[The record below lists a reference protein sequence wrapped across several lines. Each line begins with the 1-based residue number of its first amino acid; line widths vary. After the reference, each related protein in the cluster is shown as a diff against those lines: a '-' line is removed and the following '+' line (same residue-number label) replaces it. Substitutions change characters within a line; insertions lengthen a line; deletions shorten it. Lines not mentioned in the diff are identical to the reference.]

1 MSVFFRKGDKVRLL
15 TIEELRNKCYSVK
28 NDWGGLWV
36 IEYHGSPQVHAYL
49 QNEIYLLGSKGE
61 VVASGY
67 EPFVAVNVQGYGT
80 INIPPVC
87 LEKIEVIPEL
97 DESAIDDV
105 VQIMIEEDEIDIAHI
120 LDGYTRDDVFID
132 EGIYGFKTLQEMAK
146 EHKNAEATPFVL
158 ESEDDSLDAF
168 AHSLTSGIGTY
179 TTLTTEDL
187 ACFNLEGNSE
197 DIEPKDTSERLAD
210 LYTEVVLVKIH
221 LDEILKQIDELLKQ
235 EREKE

>member
-15 TIEELRNKCYSVK
+15 TIEELRKKCYSVK

-49 QNEIYLLGSKGE
+49 QNEIYLLGKKGE
-61 VVASGY
+61 VAASGY
-67 EPFVAVNVQGYGT
+67 EPFITVHVQGYGT

-132 EGIYGFKTLQEMAK
+132 EGVYGFKTLQEMAK

-158 ESEDDSLDAF
+158 E
-168 AHSLTSGIGTY
+168 GT
-179 TTLTTEDL
+179 
-187 ACFNLEGNSE
+187 SE

>member
-15 TIEELRNKCYSVK
+15 SIEELRNKCYSVK

-36 IEYHGSPQVHAYL
+36 IEHHGSPQIHAYL

-67 EPFVAVNVQGYGT
+67 EPFITVHVQGYGT

-87 LEKIEVIPEL
+87 LELDIPEL
-97 DESAIDDV
+97 DDEYIDDV
-105 VQIMIEEDEIDIAHI
+105 VQVMIEEDEIDVAHI

-132 EGIYGFKTLQEMAK
+132 EEVYGFKTLQEMAK

-158 ESEDDSLDAF
+158 E
-168 AHSLTSGIGTY
+168 GT
-179 TTLTTEDL
+179 
-187 ACFNLEGNSE
+187 SE

>member
-1 MSVFFRKGDKVRLL
+1 MSMFFRKGDKVRLL
-15 TIEELRNKCYSVK
+15 SIEELRNKCYSVK

-49 QNEIYLLGSKGE
+49 QNEIYLLGKKGE

-67 EPFVAVNVQGYGT
+67 EPFITVHVQGYGT

-158 ESEDDSLDAF
+158 ESEDDSL
-168 AHSLTSGIGTY
+168 GTY
-179 TTLTTEDL
+179 TFLTTEDL